1 MKILPEI
8 KNHQLPEAILR
19 PEALKSSLSQIRC
32 SGKHVV
38 FGSKFFSYTLTSSCR
53 LKMDFLWYYTLG
65 ILNLRWFPENLELRR
80 SFGRWNWGTKIWNV
94 GKETKNYAN
103 IAQFPF
109 LRQRNS
115 FVLIGNLFRVH
126 RALHNN
132 AISSGPFNLTR
143 KDYAQIE
150 HFPYYYNLIFSLLDV
165 SFLFVVKSRPP
176 DAGINQILL

>member
-1 MKILPEI
+1 MSFLVRSFFPILSR
-8 KNHQLPEAILR
+8 L
-19 PEALKSSLSQIRC
+19 
-32 SGKHVV
+32 HV
-38 FGSKFFSYTLTSSCR
+38 GSKWISYGPT
-53 LKMDFLWYYTLG
+53 
-65 ILNLRWFPENLELRR
+65 RWEYSIYDDFPENLELRR

-132 AISSGPFNLTR
+132 AISSGPFNLTH

-150 HFPYYYNLIFSLLDV
+150 HFPYYYNLIFSLLDF